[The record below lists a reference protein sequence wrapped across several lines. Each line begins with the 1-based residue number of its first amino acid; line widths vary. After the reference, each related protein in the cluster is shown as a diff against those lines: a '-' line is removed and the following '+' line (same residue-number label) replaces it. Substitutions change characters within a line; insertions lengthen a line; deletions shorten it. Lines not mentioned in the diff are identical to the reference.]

1 MAVIGSRQQLIDYCL
16 RRLGEPVIEVNVDE
30 DQIED
35 KIDDALQVYRE
46 FHSDG
51 TFRNYYQHQLTEYDI
66 ANKYVTIPPRIVS
79 VTKMFSGTGGF
90 IGSSNMFSF
99 NYQFALSDFHSL
111 SDAGSGG
118 LAYYDQMRSY
128 MELIDMKV
136 NGLPIINFNRRQ
148 DRVYLWSD
156 IEDGQLQAGDYV
168 CFEVYEVVPT
178 PETIAMDPLRRGEV
192 STVYNDMFMKD
203 FVTALIKEQWGMNM
217 SKFEGM
223 QLPGGTT
230 VNGRIIL
237 EDARAEITELRERMR
252 LEHEEPP
259 VFLVG

>member
-51 TFRNYYQHQLTEYDI
+51 TFRNYYQHQLTAEDI
-66 ANKYVTIPPRIVS
+66 ANKYVAIPPRIITIV
-79 VTKMFSGTGGF
+79 KMFAGNGGF
-90 IGSSNMFSF
+90 IGSTNMFSF

-111 SDAGSGG
+111 SDVGAGG
-118 LAYYDQMRSY
+118 LAYYDQMRQY
-128 MELIDMKV
+128 MELIDMKI

-156 IEDGQLQAGDYV
+156 IEDGQLNAGDYV

-178 PETIAMDPLRRGEV
+178 PEAIATDPLRRGEV

-203 FVTALIKEQWGMNM
+203 YCTALIKEQWGMNM

-223 QLPGGTT
+223 QLPGG
-230 VNGRIIL
+230 VMMNGRQYYD
-237 EDARAEITELRERMR
+237 DATNDIERLRETIR
-252 LEHEEPP
+252 LEHEMPAD
-259 VFLVG
+259 FFVG